1 MSATSTDSNKN
12 SDDDNNA
19 EGDQET
25 PCIRLFISGDRSQV
39 GKSSVCMGLLGSF
52 LQLGYKPQSLAYIK
66 PATQCEATQ
75 LVTTFCDQH
84 AIEYLPSP
92 IVYYQGFTRE
102 FLAGRVSETS
112 SQMLQRVSETVDT
125 LARKKRILIIDG
137 VGYPAVGSIC
147 GTSNAHIAMAC
158 GYPTT
163 VASIIRKAAPVLLVG
178 KSGVGDAVDSF
189 NLNATYFEFH
199 NVQVIGAIFNRL
211 SLEGFYSLENCKST
225 VEKYF
230 QQEEGKQA
238 FGFVPE
244 VLHLS
249 EDSTTALQKANAFV
263 FTFMKHVNVLKI
275 ISAAKKCQRDAASF
289 AASCSTCTC
298 SSSKNNAVLLSEKS
312 ELHTQ
317 RNFRQRDTVQFD
329 GNNTS
334 TTFKSGSS
342 RDPLTREQIEAA
354 ARAAGAKAG

>member
-1 MSATSTDSNKN
+1 MAATSICSNKN

-19 EGDQET
+19 EDDQET

-84 AIEYLPSP
+84 AIDYLPSP

-102 FLAGRVSETS
+102 FVAGRVSETS
-112 SQMLQRVSETVDT
+112 SQMLQRVSDTVDA
-125 LARKKRILIIDG
+125 LAQTKRILIIDG

-158 GYPTT
+158 GYPITA
-163 VASIIRKAAPVLLVG
+163 VPSSPLRIAAPVLLVG

-199 NVQVIGAIFNRL
+199 NVHVIGAIFNRL
-211 SLEGFYSLENCKST
+211 SLEGFYSLEHCKSA

-230 QQEEGKQA
+230 QQVEGKQA

-249 EDSTTALQKANAFV
+249 VDSTTALEKANAFV

-289 AASCSTCTC
+289 SSSCSSCTC
-298 SSSKNNAVLLSEKS
+298 SSSNKNAVLVSKQTEV
-312 ELHTQ
+312 HTQ
-317 RNFRQRDTVQFD
+317 RNFRTVQLD
-329 GNNTS
+329 GNNSNMTL
-334 TTFKSGSS
+334 KSGSN